1 MIRAGRFLA
10 TLSMLGGTALAAQT
24 APPAPGAPAP
34 AIAIRGG
41 TIHSLAG
48 PDVPNGTVVIRDGK
62 IVAAGAS
69 VAVPEGAQVIDAT
82 GLHVYPGF
90 FDAVSRLG
98 LTEVDAVDV
107 TNDMAELGEFNPHLL
122 AASAVH
128 PASEHIPVARAGGV
142 THAVAAPQARAAG
155 IGGQATLIHLDGWTI
170 EEMQIAPSVGFVLNW
185 PRLGGGGG
193 FGGGGFGGGGA
204 PRPFREIRR
213 QYEEQV
219 RRLEG
224 WLDAARRYDAAVKA
238 QENVPR
244 DLKLEALARATRGE
258 LPLLVSADLE
268 RDIRNAVEFA
278 ASHGLKIVI
287 LGGSQAHRVRTL
299 LAEKGVPVILGPS
312 QATPTTEDAGYDE
325 RYAAAGLLHQAGVRF
340 AIATFNSADSRTL
353 PFEAGSTVSFGL
365 PRDEALKAVTLYPA
379 QILGVA
385 DRLGTIEA
393 GKLAN
398 LIVTDGDPLEI
409 RTQIK
414 HVIIAGRETSLE
426 NRHQALYDRYR
437 ARPRR

>member
-1 MIRAGRFLA
+1 MTRTLLA
-10 TLSMLGGTALAAQT
+10 LMAAPLAILSGQGQGTPT
-24 APPAPGAPAP
+24 
-34 AIAIRGG
+34 IAIRGG

-48 PDVPNGTVVIRDGK
+48 PDVPNGTIVIRDGK
-62 IVAAGAS
+62 IVAAGAG
-69 VAVPEGAQVIDAT
+69 VGVPDGAKVIDAT

-122 AASAVH
+122 AATAVH
-128 PASEHIPVARAGGV
+128 PASEHIPVARAGGI
-142 THAVAAPQARAAG
+142 THAVAAPTARAAG

-170 EEMQIAPSVGFVLNW
+170 EEMQIAPSVGFILNW
-185 PRLGGGGG
+185 PRLGGGGGG
-193 FGGGGFGGGGA
+193 FGGGGFGGGA
-204 PRPFREIRR
+204 PRPFREVRR
-213 QYEEQV
+213 TYEDQV
-219 RRLEG
+219 RRLDG
-224 WLDAARRYDAAVKA
+224 WLDAARRYDASMKA
-238 QENVPR
+238 GETVPR
-244 DLKLEALARATRGE
+244 DLKLEALGRVTRGE

-278 ASHGLKIVI
+278 TSRGLKIVI
-287 LGGSQAHRVRTL
+287 LGGSQAHRLGTF

-312 QATPTTEDAGYDE
+312 QAIPTTPDAGYDE
-325 RYAAAGLLHQAGVRF
+325 RYAAAGLLHKAGVRF

-365 PRDEALKAVTLYPA
+365 PREEALKAVTLYPA

-398 LIVTDGDPLEI
+398 LIITDGDPLEI
-409 RTQIK
+409 RTQVK
-414 HVIIAGRETSLE
+414 QVIIAGRETSLE

-437 ARPRR
+437 GRPTR